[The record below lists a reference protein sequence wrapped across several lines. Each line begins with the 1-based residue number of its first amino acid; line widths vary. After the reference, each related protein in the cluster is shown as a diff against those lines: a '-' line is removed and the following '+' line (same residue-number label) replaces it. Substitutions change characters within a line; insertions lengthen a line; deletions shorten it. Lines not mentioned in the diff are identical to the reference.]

1 MKTKEQIRQEVIDY
15 LTKTSKHTFTYENSK
30 LFKVVSD
37 NDKFYILDEESLYNM
52 KEINFDS
59 IISYYGPNSKNVI
72 KHSLFLNKNL
82 KSVKNSKFIK
92 ENIKTL
98 CMQKN
103 NI

>member
-1 MKTKEQIRQEVIDY
+1 MFGFGFNQRINKDFDTSQLGPNPVDQISE
-15 LTKTSKHTFTYENSK
+15 
-30 LFKVVSD
+30 
-37 NDKFYILDEESLYNM
+37 NDKFYILESLYNM

-92 ENIKTL
+92 ENIKSIVYA
-98 CMQKN
+98 KK
-103 NI
+103 